1 MKHKVNKKVF
11 RRTLSL
17 VLVLAML
24 VTGFNLDVKVESVY
38 ATQKAEKTEDN
49 GEIKDYIIV
58 AKNEKAYNRAL
69 NATGEE
75 AIKKSNP
82 LGFPVLVLILNQ
94 FWCKLQML

>member
-38 ATQKAEKTEDN
+38 ATQKQKKQKIMEKS
-49 GEIKDYIIV
+49 KIISLLP
-58 AKNEKAYNRAL
+58 KMRKHII
-69 NATGEE
+69 GH
-75 AIKKSNP
+75 
-82 LGFPVLVLILNQ
+82 
-94 FWCKLQML
+94 

>member
-38 ATQKAEKTEDN
+38 ATQKAEKTE
-49 GEIKDYIIV
+49 EKSKIISLLP
-58 AKNEKAYNRAL
+58 KMRKHII
-69 NATGEE
+69 GH
-75 AIKKSNP
+75 
-82 LGFPVLVLILNQ
+82 
-94 FWCKLQML
+94 